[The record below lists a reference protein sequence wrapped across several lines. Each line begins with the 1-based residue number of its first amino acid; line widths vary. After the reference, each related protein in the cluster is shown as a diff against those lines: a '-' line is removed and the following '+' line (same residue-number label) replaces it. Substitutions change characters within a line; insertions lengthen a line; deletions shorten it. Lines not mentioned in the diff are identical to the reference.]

1 MKNDLPSS
9 GVVIKVLYNSIH
21 DADAHPPPLNR
32 VKHYTHV
39 MELCGCS
46 MHKPRVYP
54 HMHWRAPWGRGMTAT
69 NTTHPRSGH
78 THKYA
83 SAHSSTHWD
92 MAVRWPSLSPTPHS
106 LGHDCTLALPEPPGS
121 SFQTLNIPK
130 VITRHR
136 SKKAT
141 RSNGIMYCCNVA
153 VRLGEAEPA
162 KMAQRSHCSTLC
174 THNIP

>member
-69 NTTHPRSGH
+69 NTTRSHSGGTHTSMPVHTAPLTGTWLSVPRPKPHLPLTG
-78 THKYA
+78 TWLYA
-83 SAHSSTHWD
+83 APPQAPPSTHWD
-92 MAVRWPSLSPTPHS
+92 MTVRWPSLS
-106 LGHDCTLALPEPPGS
+106 LLAHP
-121 SFQTLNIPK
+121 
-130 VITRHR
+130 
-136 SKKAT
+136 SK
-141 RSNGIMYCCNVA
+141 
-153 VRLGEAEPA
+153 
-162 KMAQRSHCSTLC
+162 Q
-174 THNIP
+174 